1 MYEETPSAHKEFLLV
16 RGDHTTTYSGAPEL
30 YETNVLAFLSQYVS
44 RQVMAD
50 SRCSAEE
57 D

>member
-1 MYEETPSAHKEFLLV
+1 MYEETPSAHKDFLLV
-16 RGDHTTTYSGAPEL
+16 PGGHNTTYSGAPEL
-30 YETNVLAFLSQYVS
+30 YETHVLAFISQYVS

-50 SRCSAEE
+50 SRCRPEE

>member
-1 MYEETPSAHKEFLLV
+1 MYEETPSAHKDFLLV
-16 RGDHTTTYSGAPEL
+16 PGGHNTTYSGAPEL
-30 YETNVLAFLSQYVS
+30 YETHVLAFLSQYVS

-50 SRCSAEE
+50 SRCRPEE